1 MMKVAFFTGS
11 VPTNLRMAIPLRF
24 GRRIPPE
31 SDKSDLSSF
40 VSFMS
45 LLTEP

>member
-1 MMKVAFFTGS
+1 MLKVAYFIGS
-11 VPTNLRMAIPLRF
+11 VPTNLRMVIPLSFRL
-24 GRRIPPE
+24 RIPPE

-40 VSFMS
+40 ASVMS